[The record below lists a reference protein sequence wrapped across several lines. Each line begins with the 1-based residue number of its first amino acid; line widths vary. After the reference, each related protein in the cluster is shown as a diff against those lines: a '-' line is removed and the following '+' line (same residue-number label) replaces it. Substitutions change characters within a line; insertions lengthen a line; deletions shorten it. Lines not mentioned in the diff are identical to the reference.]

1 MLDGFLDLF
10 EPVNAPDFSNAEG
23 VARIADRIEA
33 HRFDSHPMLE
43 GARVALFGVNDGR
56 RSGDNEGCAGAPD
69 AIRHWLYQLVPPA
82 AWQPTVDLGDIRAG
96 ATEEDTYAAVQ
107 SVVAEL
113 VQMGIVPIVLGGG
126 HDLTIPMYRALDS
139 VGRPMNLVTVDPRLD
154 FGGDPSV
161 VSARNH
167 MNSVVMHEPNYLF
180 DYTNVGH
187 QGYLTDPDTLE
198 LLERLQF
205 EAIRLGTLLQNI
217 QHVEPIVRNADLVT
231 LDVAAI
237 RASDHPASTHASPN
251 GMTAEHFCQLSR
263 YIGMSDRLLAT
274 GFFEHNPDLDD
285 RGRGAHLV
293 AQGVWHVLDGIFNQK
308 GDHPKCTTEDYLK
321 YVVDLPGESHEIAF
335 YKSPKSDRWWMD
347 VPVPHQD
354 KSNLLPSLL
363 VPCTYE
369 EYVEASEGSLPDRW
383 WRTYQK
389 LA

>member
-33 HRFDSHPMLE
+33 HRFDSRPMLE

-96 ATEEDTYAAVQ
+96 ATEDDTYAAVQ

-154 FGGDPSV
+154 FGGDPSL

-217 QHVEPIVRNADLVT
+217 QHIEPIVRNADLVT

-237 RASDHPASTHASPN
+237 RASDHPASTHVGPN

-293 AQGVWHVLDGIFNQK
+293 AQGVWHVMDGIFNQK

-321 YVVDLPGESHEIAF
+321 YVVDLPKESHEIAF

-347 VPVPHQD
+347 VPVPNQD